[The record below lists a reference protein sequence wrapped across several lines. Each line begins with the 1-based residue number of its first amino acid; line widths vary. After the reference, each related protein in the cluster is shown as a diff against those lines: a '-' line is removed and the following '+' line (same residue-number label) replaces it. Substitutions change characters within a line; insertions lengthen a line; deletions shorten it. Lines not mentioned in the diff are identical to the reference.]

1 MSDTIYAIGDI
12 HGQHELLLD
21 ALALIE
27 LDGGE
32 DARIISLGDLVDRG
46 PDSCAVIDTLLN
58 GIERAAIGRC

>member
-32 DARIISLGDLVDRG
+32 DARIISLGDLG
-46 PDSCAVIDTLLN
+46 
-58 GIERAAIGRC
+58 

>member
-32 DARIISLGDLVDRG
+32 DARIISLGTWLTVA
-46 PDSCAVIDTLLN
+46 PTVAL
-58 GIERAAIGRC
+58 